1 MIDCQWVS
9 VRCVKAAVQKVRA
22 SAGCQHAPAP
32 LQAGLLG
39 AHMSDASQR
48 LVAKGV
54 PSCRRAPRA

>member
-1 MIDCQWVS
+1 
-9 VRCVKAAVQKVRA
+9 VKAAVQKVRA